1 LRLGF
6 VQRNFSCREKNELMP
21 IPERMTDTEILWAIR
36 YLDPDP
42 CAERTSEDSG
52 TLLGICITL
61 LTGLTG
67 AITYICLYIR
77 NL

>member
-1 LRLGF
+1 M
-6 VQRNFSCREKNELMP
+6 QEKNELIP
-21 IPERMTDTEILWAIR
+21 IPERMTDAEIMSAIR

-42 CAERTSEDSG
+42 CAEGTSEDSVM
-52 TLLGICITL
+52 LVGICITL

-67 AITYICLYIR
+67 AITYVCFYMR